1 MGPTSRVLSCFRYTN
16 KSSPASQSYG
26 SRLQPVNTCG
36 TIATRPTEQRK
47 QNTSHHSSHSA
58 RFSCRTLSKSIAQPR
73 VASSHDS
80 LHTSRKQQPSM
91 NTSLM
96 AVKCCPRRPA
106 TVRNDSGD
114 RHAVGAISLVY
125 TGSRS
130 QEQSARSRQQ
140 RRYHCGVCHH
150 HIEKVMA
157 EFTSTASLTKT
168 QKITIKHSK
177 QQRTKSYNYIIIYN
191 F

>member
-91 NTSLM
+91 NTSLT
-96 AVKCCPRRPA
+96 AVKYCPRRPA
-106 TVRNDSGD
+106 SVRNDSGD

-140 RRYHCGVCHH
+140 RRYRCGVRYHH
-150 HIEKVMA
+150 DKKGNGGVHID
-157 EFTSTASLTKT
+157 SSLTKT
-168 QKITIKHSK
+168 QKITTKHNE
-177 QQRTKSYNYIIIYN
+177 QQRTKVIII
-191 F
+191 